1 MKTSLIITSLAI
13 LSFAS
18 CASTHETTLKISG
31 KNFNS
36 NHHIE
41 ISDKTKLNLF
51 FKDSNDKG
59 FNLSL
64 GYKKL
69 PKNRS
74 FPSNIDLLITDSQ
87 GKKLSYLF
95 FALNELRFLS
105 QIGEWGIV
113 TRINGKLAN
122 FKFSDSTPL
131 KRNLSLASLDNER
144 FIQDTLM
151 PQKNFQMIRPVIMEQ
166 VNSSQLS
173 KGFDLDRHPYY
184 VEYKAIQ
191 KEDGIVEFQHNLY
204 RKIRK
209 KQELIN
215 RIYFHSGN
223 LKTIR
228 LAMYAGKYFSAKDG
242 PIKLVFYP
250 ALGQTEPQN

>member
-1 MKTSLIITSLAI
+1 MKTRALITFSLL

-18 CASTHETTLKISG
+18 CASTHHTALKISG
-31 KNFNS
+31 SSSHNV
-36 NHHIE
+36 E
-41 ISDKTKLNLF
+41 ISDKNKYKLN
-51 FKDSNDKG
+51 FKDSEKRDFK
-59 FNLSL
+59 LSI

-69 PKNRS
+69 PSNRS
-74 FPSNIDLLITDSQ
+74 FPNNIDLLITDSR
-87 GKKLSYLF
+87 GEKLSYLF
-95 FALNELRFLS
+95 FALNDLKFLS
-105 QIGEWGIV
+105 QVGEWGIV

-131 KRNLSLASLDNER
+131 TRNLSLASLDNER

-166 VNSSQLS
+166 VNSSQSS

-204 RKIRK
+204 RKIK
-209 KQELIN
+209 NKQELIN
-215 RIYFHSGN
+215 RIYFHSGS

-228 LAMYAGKYFSAKDG
+228 LAMYAGKYFSSKDG